1 VRALRIVGRG
11 LKDTYEHLFGYVLAS
26 VGWWISAVLIVTL
39 PAGTLA
45 LCMVTDPRRAIDRP
59 DVREV
64 LTYLRSSLGK
74 GWILALVTMPIPLVL
89 FLNLYSF
96 AGTEN
101 WLAVLAP
108 LWAVL
113 LTVGL
118 IVMFLSFSTMAL
130 LSGGLSMS
138 LKRAGYVA
146 AAAPIRTLLVFV
158 LLVIIAVF
166 CYVSIVPA
174 ILLAPAIIGS
184 IVNRLVLDVFEIPVI
199 DPSKPTDER
208 VHERTVSGPEP
219 RRRWWGGHQ

>member
-1 VRALRIVGRG
+1 MRALRIVGRG
-11 LKDTYEHLFGYVLAS
+11 LKDTYEQLFGYVLAS
-26 VGWWISAVLIVTL
+26 VGWWLSAVLIVTL

-45 LCMVTDPRRAIDRP
+45 LLMVTDPRRAIDRP
-59 DVREV
+59 DLREV
-64 LTYLRSSLGK
+64 LGYLRSSIGK
-74 GWILALVTMPIPLVL
+74 GWVLALATVPIPTILL
-89 FLNLYSF
+89 LNLYSF

-108 LWAVL
+108 LWTVL

-118 IVMFLSFSTMAL
+118 IVTFLSFSTMSL

-146 AAAPIRTLLVFV
+146 AAAPIRTLLVFFF
-158 LLVIIAVF
+158 LLIIGLI

-174 ILLAPAIIGS
+174 ILLAPAIIGAT
-184 IVNRLVLDVFEIPVI
+184 INRLVLDVFDIPVI

-208 VHERTVSGPEP
+208 VHERTVTGPEP
-219 RRRWWGGHQ
+219 RRRWWGGR